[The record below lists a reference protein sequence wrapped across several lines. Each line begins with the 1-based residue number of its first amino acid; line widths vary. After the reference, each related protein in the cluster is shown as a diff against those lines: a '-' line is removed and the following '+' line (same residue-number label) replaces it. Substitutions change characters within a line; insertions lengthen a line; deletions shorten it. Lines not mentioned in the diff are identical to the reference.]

1 VHQAVAIR
9 EVEKVAEGHQALA
22 AAAVHH
28 LAVADRAKVDR
39 VVGPFVS
46 QMRVV
51 VHQLLK
57 VLVVNKLKAVKRFVN
72 Y

>member
-28 LAVADRAKVDR
+28 LAVADHVKADLA
-39 VVGPFVS
+39 VGPFVS